1 MLQTEYRPKEQELLE
16 HARDTTWSD
25 IHAMQ
30 RGWICTRN
38 NMVWRARNRVCTRSN
53 APFNVELKRNS
64 SNLLFSKTCFTHS
77 YWPFFATWR
86 HTRDKVTLYKVI
98 PLNVGLSWGLSWGLS
113 RVSVSRCLNS
123 HALSWYCWCVACR
136 AELAGAWRSTG
147 PIVTSSSGPATFIPH
162 LRATDCRGEMPHRC
176 RQQCNKRWGL
186 NATAVVVFALAWL
199 CCAYHQSSIICR
211 QSAAAFLVVSVAFVV
226 IHVVPCCPETWLHG
240 TQQTKSSLITKIT
253 LCACVCLTRRWR
265 K

>member
-98 PLNVGLSWGLSWGLS
+98 PRNVGLSWGLSWGLS
-113 RVSVSRCLNS
+113 RGLCFSVFKLARAVMILLVCCMS
-123 HALSWYCWCVACR
+123 CR
-136 AELAGAWRSTG
+136 ARRSVTIHRTHSHL
-147 PIVTSSSGPATFIPH
+147 IVGSCNLHPSPSCHRLSRRDAAQMSST
-162 LRATDCRGEMPHRC
+162 M
-176 RQQCNKRWGL
+176 Q
-186 NATAVVVFALAWL
+186 
-199 CCAYHQSSIICR
+199 
-211 QSAAAFLVVSVAFVV
+211 
-226 IHVVPCCPETWLHG
+226 
-240 TQQTKSSLITKIT
+240 
-253 LCACVCLTRRWR
+253 
-265 K
+265 